1 MRLVIDASAIVAMAM
16 DEPERPAFQQ
26 ALANATEVLASP
38 INLTEA
44 GLVIVL
50 RFGRF
55 SPDEYDNWLSR
66 IGVQEWDVDGAAA
79 LRAYLQYGR
88 GVHRAGL
95 NLGDCF
101 AYALAKRLDAPLLYK
116 GDDFAFTDI
125 RPALQPT

>member
-66 IGVQEWDVDGAAA
+66 TGCPASACRNGTSMAP
-79 LRAYLQYGR
+79 RR
-88 GVHRAGL
+88 
-95 NLGDCF
+95 F
-101 AYALAKRLDAPLLYK
+101 APICNMAE
-116 GDDFAFTDI
+116 GFTE
-125 RPALQPT
+125 PV